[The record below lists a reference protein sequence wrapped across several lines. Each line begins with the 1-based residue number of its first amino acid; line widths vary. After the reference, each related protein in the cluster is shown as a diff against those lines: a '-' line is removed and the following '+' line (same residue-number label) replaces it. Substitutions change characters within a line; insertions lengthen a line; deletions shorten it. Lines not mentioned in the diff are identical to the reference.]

1 MTEAAAWCRWKL
13 QQETK
18 KMTNENVNKWKCDL
32 LLEDIKKMTWQIR
45 QHSHWAYLLLMDT
58 RKSLGVDEKSSKL
71 AMTNCFTWMGSQSSI
86 MNLSIRETVEKNRK
100 LGLRGEKKRIDSFVD
115 RRKGMQHTRFYYCRG
130 LACIN
135 PYSPSIWLKCS
146 ALNKEVWVEFVTV
159 STSSRRGRFYD
170 FMVNGKHKH
179 HFIP

>member
-1 MTEAAAWCRWKL
+1 MTEAAAWCRWKF

-86 MNLSIRETVEKNRK
+86 MNLSIRERVEKNRK

-115 RRKGMQHTRFYYCRG
+115 RRDATYQILLLQGFSMYKSIFSFNMAEV
-130 LACIN
+130 LCIEQR
-135 PYSPSIWLKCS
+135 SMSWICHC
-146 ALNKEVWVEFVTV
+146 
-159 STSSRRGRFYD
+159 
-170 FMVNGKHKH
+170 VNIQQERQILWFHGEWKT
-179 HFIP
+179 